1 MFSRYLDTRF
11 SAPSRFNFDKGR
23 SEFPNTAWG
32 SDQRK
37 CCVLASQANQL
48 LRMGRLDQRRTLP
61 LDQKD
66 VISRYRSLAKI
77 KKWGDEGDIG
87 MSALFAMKQW
97 HRMGWNLNRK
107 NYKIILYGEIEPNE
121 RDLLR
126 TAIFLFRGAHIGLW
140 LPRAVQ
146 DKLVWDFNGETDE
159 QWRAGSLGGIL
170 AYCNAYD
177 QHGYEIMYAGQ
188 RIRASNEFVEHFSD
202 ECWVC
207 LEAIDYWAA
216 QVLDIPSL
224 LMVRPSLV
232 QYLERGDS

>member
-23 SEFPNTAWG
+23 SEFPITAWG

-37 CCVLASQANQL
+37 CDVLASQANQL
-48 LRMGRLDQRRTLP
+48 LRMGRLDQRRNLP
-61 LDQKD
+61 LESKN
-66 VISRYRSLAKI
+66 VISRYRKLAGI
-77 KKWGDEGDIG
+77 HKWGDEDDIG
-87 MSALFAMKQW
+87 MSVLYAMKTW
-97 HRMGWNLNRK
+97 HRQGWDLNDK

-126 TAIFLFRGAHIGLW
+126 TAAFLFRGIHIGLW
-140 LPRAVQ
+140 LPRAVEN
-146 DKLVWDFNGETDE
+146 KLAWDFNGENGDE
-159 QWRAGSLGGIL
+159 WKPGSLGGIL
-170 AYCNAYD
+170 AYCHGYD
-177 QHGYEIMYAGQ
+177 QHGYEIVYGGSK
-188 RIRASNEFVEHFSD
+188 IRVSNEFVEKFSD

-207 LEAIDYWAA
+207 LESLDYWAQ

-224 LMVRPSLV
+224 LMVRPSLI